1 MKSPIRNFF
10 YPKSICI
17 PGASTKEL
25 SIGYEILK
33 TIKKFNYSG
42 KIFPVNPKADEIL
55 GYRCY
60 HSISQIPDQIDLAII
75 VVPKRFTLDTI
86 EELLAKNV
94 KSIILITAGF
104 KETGEEGKIREKEI
118 VDKIKSAGARMVGPN
133 CMGVINT
140 LPELN
145 LNATFIAEE
154 PESGKIAYLSQSGAL
169 GAMILNSL
177 RLTDVRFTHFISVG
191 NKADLNENDFIRF
204 WQSDENIE
212 IITMYLESFENGFE
226 FIKPLMLN
234 EISKPIVVF

>member
-33 TIKKFNYSG
+33 TIKKFNYPG
-42 KIFPVNPKADEIL
+42 KIFPVNPKADVIL

-60 HSISQIPDQIDLAII
+60 NTISQISDQIDLAII

-104 KETGEEGKIREKEI
+104 KETGEEGKIRE
-118 VDKIKSAGARMVGPN
+118 R
-133 CMGVINT
+133 
-140 LPELN
+140 
-145 LNATFIAEE
+145 
-154 PESGKIAYLSQSGAL
+154 
-169 GAMILNSL
+169 
-177 RLTDVRFTHFISVG
+177 
-191 NKADLNENDFIRF
+191 
-204 WQSDENIE
+204 
-212 IITMYLESFENGFE
+212 
-226 FIKPLMLN
+226 
-234 EISKPIVVF
+234 